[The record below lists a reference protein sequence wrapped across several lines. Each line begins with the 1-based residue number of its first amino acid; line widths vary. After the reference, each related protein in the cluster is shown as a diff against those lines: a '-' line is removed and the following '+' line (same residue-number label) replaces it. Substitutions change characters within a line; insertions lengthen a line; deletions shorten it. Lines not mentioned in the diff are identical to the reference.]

1 MVTISGV
8 KSSRYYFLLLAG
20 LLLCNIAF
28 SQQYGKTIDSLK
40 QSEKVCL
47 DKGWR
52 MPACAYQYYI
62 AIDSL
67 LNDVYYK
74 LQQSLNADSKI
85 ELRSEQR
92 LWLKKR
98 EAFFKEQD
106 KQFQDSLHAGAYGPE
121 MRVIPM
127 GAKTNFI
134 EARVLILVKRL
145 PANMQ

>member
-1 MVTISGV
+1 MVAFIGV
-8 KSSRYYFLLLAG
+8 KSSICYFLLLAG
-20 LLLCNIAF
+20 LLLCNVAF
-28 SQQYGKTIDSLK
+28 SQKYGKTIDSLK

-74 LQQSLNADSKI
+74 LQQSLNTDGKI
-85 ELRSEQR
+85 ELRNEQR

-98 EAFFKEQD
+98 EVFFKEQD
-106 KQFQDSLHAGAYGPE
+106 KRFQDSLHAGAYGPE

-127 GAKTNFI
+127 GAKANFI
-134 EARVLILVKRL
+134 EARVLMLVKRL
-145 PANMQ
+145 PTNMQ